1 MRRRLHAMKK
11 TSNARALYELFSS
24 MRFAI
29 SLLTILAIASV
40 IGTVLKQNEPYNA
53 YLNQFGPFWF
63 PIFEKLGLYAVYNA
77 SWFLA
82 ILCFLVLSTSACI
95 LRQSKPMLREMRAF
109 KEHARETSLRL
120 FKLHA
125 EAPAAAAP
133 TRADAEAYLKH
144 SGFQTRIAERDD
156 GVLIAAKRGSWSRV
170 GYFFAHG
177 GLVVVCV
184 GGLLDGNLPL
194 RLQMWLGDKQATQGD
209 QLIADIPTRS
219 RLAEDNWS
227 YRGNVFIPEGKSASV
242 AVLREGDGIL
252 LQELPFTVSLQ
263 KFHIEHYETGQP
275 KRFASDIIVTDK
287 RSGKSEVR
295 TIDVN
300 KPFETHGVT
309 LYQASFDDGGSRLK
323 LRVRSLGTGHDAP
336 GEITGVVGERGDLKG
351 PGYAYSVEFNDFRA
365 INVETMGE
373 APNTRS
379 GLAGLSDRLGSGA
392 RNAAHK
398 NQRNIG
404 PSFTYKLRDSAGQA
418 IEFMNYMLPV
428 EQDGRWFL
436 LAGIREDAA
445 EGFRYLRIPTDED
458 GRVDTWYAVRQHLLD
473 KSMQPTLAK
482 RFAKRASGGAENAAL
497 RLEETSLRTLQ
508 LFADKGFESLGAFI
522 DKSIPKAEQERAAGI
537 FLQVLEGIVWEA
549 VLMVREE
556 AGQPAIEA
564 NASRAQYAR
573 DALKAVGD
581 AFHYNAPVIL
591 QLDSYEQVQATVLQA
606 TRSPGKK
613 WVFLG
618 SLLLT
623 LGVFAML
630 YVRER
635 RLFLLLRRDG
645 SALLAMSAN
654 RVSMDVEQEFLRHR
668 DALLGGKPAAGDLA
682 P

>member
-1 MRRRLHAMKK
+1 MKK

-77 SWFLA
+77 AWFLA
-82 ILCFLVLSTSACI
+82 ILCFLVLSTSACT

-125 EAPAAAAP
+125 EANANRAPA
-133 TRADAEAYLKH
+133 RADAEAYLARN
-144 SGFQTRIAERDD
+144 GFKMRVAERDD

-170 GYFFAHG
+170 GYFLAHG
-177 GLVVVCV
+177 GLVVICV

-194 RLQMWLGDKQATQGD
+194 RFQMWLGDKQATQAD
-209 QLIADIPTRS
+209 QLIADIPAQS
-219 RLAEDNWS
+219 RLGEDNWS
-227 YRGNVFIPEGKSASV
+227 YRGNIFIPEGKSSGV
-242 AVLREGDGIL
+242 AVLREGDGVL
-252 LQELPFTVSLQ
+252 LQELPFDVSLQ
-263 KFHIEHYETGQP
+263 KFHIEHYDTGQP

-323 LRVRSLGTGHDAP
+323 LRVHNLAPGNDTP

-351 PGYAYSVEFNDFRA
+351 PGYAYSVEFTGFRA

-373 APNTRS
+373 APAARG
-379 GLAGLSDRLGSGA
+379 GLAGLKDRLGSGA
-392 RNAAHK
+392 RDAARK
-398 NQRNIG
+398 NQHNIG

-418 IEFMNYMLPV
+418 SEFVNYMLPV

-436 LAGIREDAA
+436 LAGISEDAG
-445 EGFRYLRIPTDED
+445 ENFRYLRIPTDDD
-458 GRVDTWYAVRQHLLD
+458 GRADTWFAVRNLLLD
-473 KSMQPTLAK
+473 KRTQPLLAQ
-482 RFAKRASGGAENAAL
+482 RFAKRASGDATNATQ

-549 VLMVREE
+549 VQMTRES
-556 AGQPAIEA
+556 AGQPALEP
-564 NASRAQYAR
+564 NAARAQFAR
-573 DALKAVGD
+573 DTLKAVGD

-654 RVSMDVEQEFLRHR
+654 RVSMDIEQEFSRHR
-668 DALLGGKPAAGDLA
+668 DALLGSQAAAGDLA
-682 P
+682 S

>member
-1 MRRRLHAMKK
+1 MKK

-77 SWFLA
+77 GWFLA

-125 EAPAAAAP
+125 EASADRAP
-133 TRADAEAYLKH
+133 TRAAAEAYLAR
-144 SGFQTRIAERDD
+144 SGFRARTLERDD

-177 GLVVVCV
+177 GLVVICV

-194 RLQMWLGDKQATQGD
+194 RMQMWLGGKQATQAD
-209 QLIADIPTRS
+209 QLIADIPAQS

-227 YRGNVFIPEGKSASV
+227 YRGNIFIPEGKSSGV
-242 AVLREGDGIL
+242 AVLREGDGVL
-252 LQELPFTVSLQ
+252 LQELPFDVSLQ

-323 LRVRSLGTGHDAP
+323 LRVRNLATGGDAP
-336 GEITGVVGERGDLKG
+336 SEITGIVGERGDLKG
-351 PGYAYSVEFNDFRA
+351 PGYAFSVEFTGFRA

-373 APNTRS
+373 APAARG
-379 GLAGLSDRLGSGA
+379 GLAGLQDRLGSGA
-392 RNAAHK
+392 RDPAHK
-398 NQRNIG
+398 NHRNIG

-445 EGFRYLRIPTDED
+445 EGFRYLRIPLDED
-458 GRVDTWYAVRQHLLD
+458 GRVDAWYAVRQRLLD
-473 KSMQPTLAK
+473 KTTQATLAK
-482 RFAKRASGGAENAAL
+482 RFAKRASGGAENATL

-508 LFADKGFESLGAFI
+508 LFSDKGFESLGAFI
-522 DKSIPKAEQERAAGI
+522 DKTIPKAEQERAAGI

-549 VLMVREE
+549 VLMARED
-556 AGQPAIEA
+556 AGQPALEA
-564 NASRAQYAR
+564 SPARAQYAR
-573 DALKAVGD
+573 DVLKAVGD
-581 AFHYNAPVIL
+581 AFHYNAPLIL

-654 RVSMDVEQEFLRHR
+654 RVSLDVEQEFLRHR
-668 DALLGGKPAAGDLA
+668 DALLGSKPAAGDLA
-682 P
+682 S